1 MTRGRV
7 RIALAGLALLASA
20 ATGLSAQQ
28 TATIAGRVLD
38 DGGIPIQGVHVVA
51 IHQVTGA
58 ERATFTNED
67 GQYLIRNLRP
77 RGPYRIEARR
87 IGYGTQVL
95 EVAGLDAAEPVEHD
109 FVLGN
114 EAVALDAIEVFA
126 DRAYEQQTPVAYST
140 VDEIQI
146 QRQLA
151 SRDLPLV
158 LNTKPSVYA
167 TESGGGAG
175 DARVNVRGFSQR
187 NVAVMINGVPVNDM
201 ENGWVYWSNW
211 DGVGDFTKSIQL
223 QRGLSAVNLATPSIG
238 GSLNLITDPTTL
250 DADLMVKQ
258 EFGNDGFWKTT
269 ASLSS
274 GLLDDRF
281 AVMGAVIRKKG
292 DGIVP
297 GGWTDAWAYYGAAS
311 YIIDDNNRLDLFAT
325 GAPQRHGQRRYA
337 QNIGA
342 FDAGFARSLDDY
354 DAGALAAYPESS
366 AGRLFNQN
374 YNLVSGY
381 CVDQAVGGSMVSRP
395 DCGYMNEIEN
405 FYHKPQVNLNWYS
418 QLTDRLKW
426 STVGYFSGGQGGGS
440 GTLGSMVWDYDAQPT
455 RVVDWNATIER
466 NDTSSTGSRG
476 ILRNSRNNQWTF
488 GAISKLD
495 IAVTEPLTVQI
506 GVDYRLAEVEH
517 YREVRDLL
525 GGDYFV
531 DDSDD
536 FNPGFQARLG
546 DKVDYYNTNEI
557 NWIGGH
563 VQATYYTGK
572 YSLFGMGGV
581 SGVNYRYTDHFLDS
595 GLHAGGP
602 ASGQALVLDPDWNT
616 GFQAKAGGLY
626 NLTEEVNLYAS
637 TGYVAQM
644 PIFDQVIDD
653 VNGLLVDNAER
664 QKFLSVELGSRYRPL
679 EAPFEVAGNVYYTQ
693 WLDRS
698 STERYRDENNEDIFI
713 TLTGLQQRHIGL
725 ELEASYQPI
734 DLLRFDLSA
743 SFNDWTYTDDVNG
756 IYKPESRDTIF
767 HYDIYVD
774 GLKVGNA
781 PQKQFA
787 YQATVFPL
795 AGTYLQLVGKSF
807 LDHYSDFNPFDRTNA
822 CYPDGV
828 TTECPDPGDRGV
840 QPWQAPN
847 YSVFDLHAGF
857 DLPPALTRNV
867 RVQLFA
873 NAFNVFDAVYISD
886 ALDNSSFNAF
896 DNDHDADD
904 AEVFFGLPRRFTLG
918 ASVTY

>member
-1 MTRGRV
+1 MAAGLL
-7 RIALAGLALLASA
+7 LAGA
-20 ATGLSAQQ
+20 AGAAAQATVSGSVTDDTGTPL
-28 TATIAGRVLD
+28 T
-38 DGGIPIQGVHVVA
+38 GVHVS
-51 IHQVTGA
+51 ITHQVTGSV
-58 ERATFTNED
+58 RATLTNAD
-67 GQYLIRNLRP
+67 GRYLITGLNP
-77 RGPYRIEARR
+77 RGPYRIEAQR
-87 IGYGTQVL
+87 IGYGTVRIEL
-95 EVAGLDAAEPVEHD
+95 AGLDPAEPVVRD
-109 FVLGN
+109 IVMGS
-114 EAVALDAIEVFA
+114 EAVSVDAIEVFA

-167 TESGGGAG
+167 TEGGGGAG

-250 DADLMVKQ
+250 GTDIMLKQ
-258 EFGNDGFWKTT
+258 EFGDEGFWKTT
-269 ASLSS
+269 AMAST
-274 GLLDDRF
+274 GLMADRF

-297 GGWTDAWAYYGAAS
+297 GAWTDAWAYYGAAS
-311 YIIDDNNRLDLFAT
+311 FIVNDANRLDLYAT
-325 GAPQRHGQRRYA
+325 GAPQRHGQRLYA

-342 FDAGFARSLDDY
+342 YDAEFARGLDDY
-354 DAGALAAYPESS
+354 DPGALGDYPESNF
-366 AGRLFNQN
+366 GRLYNEN
-374 YNLVSGY
+374 YNTVTNY
-381 CVDQAVGGSMVSRP
+381 CSDQAVGGDMVGRY
-395 DCGYMNEIEN
+395 DCGYMNEREN

-418 QLTDRLKW
+418 QLNDRLKL
-426 STVGYFSGGQGGGS
+426 STVTYYSGGEGGGT
-440 GTLGSMVWDYDAQPT
+440 GTLGSVVWDYSSQPS
-455 RVVDWNATIER
+455 RIADWNATITR

-476 ILRNSRNNQWTF
+476 ILRNSRNNQWTV

-495 IAVTEPLTVQI
+495 IEVSQPLTIQF
-506 GVDYRLAEVEH
+506 GVDYRIAEVEH

-525 GGDYFV
+525 GGDYFI
-531 DDSDD
+531 DDSND
-536 FNPGFQARLG
+536 FMPNFQARLG

-557 NWIGGH
+557 NWVGGH
-563 VQATYYTGK
+563 VQASYYTGK
-572 YSLFGMGGV
+572 YSFFGMGGI
-581 SGVNYRYTDHFLDS
+581 SAVNYRYTDHFLDS
-595 GLHAGGP
+595 GLHAGGT
-602 ASGQALVLDPDWNT
+602 ASGQELVLDPDWNT

-626 NLTEEVNLYAS
+626 NVSEELNVYAS
-637 TGYVAQM
+637 TGYVEQM

-664 QKFLSVELGSRYRPL
+664 QKFMSVEVGTRYNPM
-679 EAPFEVAGNVYYTQ
+679 ASPFNASANVYFTQ

-698 STERYRDENNEDIFI
+698 STDRFFDENGQDIFI
-713 TLTGLQQRHIGL
+713 TLTGLQQRHFGF
-725 ELEASYQPI
+725 EVEAGYQPLDI
-734 DLLRFDLSA
+734 LRFDVSG
-743 SFNDWTYTDDVNG
+743 SINDWTYTDDVTG
-756 IYKPESRDTIF
+756 VYKPESRDTTFTYEIF
-767 HYDIYVD
+767 VD

-787 YQATVFPL
+787 YQATVFPIDG
-795 AGTYLQLVGKSF
+795 AYLQVVGKSF
-807 LDHYSDFNPFDRTNA
+807 LDHYSDFNPFDRT
-822 CYPDGV
+822 DQSESGI
-828 TTECPDPGDRGV
+828 

-857 DLPPALTRNV
+857 AVPPSFTRNI
-867 RVQLFA
+867 QLELFA
-873 NAFNVFDAVYISD
+873 NVFNVFDQVYIAD

-896 DNDHDADD
+896 DDDHDADD
-904 AEVFFGLPRRFTLG
+904 AEVFFGLPRRFTIG
-918 ASVTY
+918 ASITY